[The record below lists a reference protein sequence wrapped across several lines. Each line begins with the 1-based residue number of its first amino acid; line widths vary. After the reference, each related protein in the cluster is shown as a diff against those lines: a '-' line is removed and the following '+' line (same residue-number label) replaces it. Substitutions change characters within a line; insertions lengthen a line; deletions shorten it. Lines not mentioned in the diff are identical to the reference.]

1 VARHSESRCF
11 SHIDEVC
18 YSELCIQTQLS
29 CTTKPKVGM
38 AKPTVSCFTAM
49 AMLVIRTVVVQ
60 LSLLTGIARGA
71 SFLL

>member
-1 VARHSESRCF
+1 MLLRAVHPNT
-11 SHIDEVC
+11 
-18 YSELCIQTQLS
+18 TQLHNEAEGRYGQ
-29 CTTKPKVGM
+29 THGKLLY
-38 AKPTVSCFTAM
+38 AM